1 MIFLNF
7 LIQNI
12 SLIAA
17 GFLLTLM
24 SSFGQTFFISVFSG
38 EIRADFGLTHG
49 EWGTA
54 YAVGTF
60 SSAVVMVWSGGLS
73 DRFKTRQLGI
83 GVFCGLA
90 VAALCMA
97 MNPYAVLLPVVIFLL
112 RLMGQGMSSHL
123 AAVAMSRWFV
133 AQRGRALSL
142 SNLGFSLGEASLP
155 ILFVVLLG
163 VYDWRVLWGLSALVI
178 CAAIP
183 VLWTLLS
190 QERTPQSMAQ
200 QNEATG
206 MQGRH
211 WTRQQSL
218 GHPLFWFMIPTLMG
232 PGAFVTA
239 FFFQQVPFA
248 QGLAVD
254 HLALVAVFPIY
265 SAVSV
270 GANILSGIALDR
282 YGAARLMP
290 LYLVPMAA
298 AFFVFAQAQTLLG
311 VGIGLVFLAL
321 SAGANGTL
329 PVAFWAEFYGTR
341 HLGGIKAIASAV
353 MVVGSA
359 VGPAITG
366 WFLTLGVPLGQ
377 QYSFVGL
384 YFCGA
389 TVAMMIGIRK
399 YNPSRQ

>member
-1 MIFLNF
+1 
-7 LIQNI
+7 
-12 SLIAA
+12 
-17 GFLLTLM
+17 
-24 SSFGQTFFISVFSG
+24 
-38 EIRADFGLTHG
+38 
-49 EWGTA
+49 
-54 YAVGTF
+54 
-60 SSAVVMVWSGGLS
+60 
-73 DRFKTRQLGI
+73 
-83 GVFCGLA
+83 
-90 VAALCMA
+90 
-97 MNPYAVLLPVVIFLL
+97 
-112 RLMGQGMSSHL
+112 
-123 AAVAMSRWFV
+123 
-133 AQRGRALSL
+133 
-142 SNLGFSLGEASLP
+142 
-155 ILFVVLLG
+155 
-163 VYDWRVLWGLSALVI
+163 
-178 CAAIP
+178 
-183 VLWTLLS
+183 
-190 QERTPQSMAQ
+190 
-200 QNEATG
+200 
-206 MQGRH
+206 
-211 WTRQQSL
+211 L

-265 SAVSV
+265 SVVAV

-290 LYLVPMAA
+290 MYLVPMAT

-311 VGIGLVFLAL
+311 VGIGLIFLAL

-359 VGPAITG
+359 IGPAITG

-377 QYSFVGL
+377 QYGFVGL
-384 YFCGA
+384 YFCIA
-389 TVAMMIGIRK
+389 TVAMTLGIRK

>member
-1 MIFLNF
+1 MTFLSFLRQNF
-7 LIQNI
+7 

-24 SSFGQTFFISVFSG
+24 SSFGQTFFISVFSA
-38 EIRADFGLTHG
+38 EIREDFGLTHG
-49 EWGTA
+49 QWGTA

-73 DRFKTRQLGI
+73 DQFKTRHLGVV
-83 GVFCGLA
+83 VFCGLA
-90 VAALCMA
+90 VAALFMA
-97 MNPYAVLLPVVIFLL
+97 LNTYAILLPVAIFLL
-112 RLMGQGMSSHL
+112 RLTGQGMSSHL

-133 AQRGRALSL
+133 ARRGRALSL
-142 SNLGFSLGEASLP
+142 SNLGYSLGEATLP
-155 ILFVVLLG
+155 IVFVVLLG
-163 VYDWRVLWGLSALVI
+163 IYDWRLLWGLSALII

-183 VLWTLLS
+183 VLWMLLS
-190 QERTPQSMAQ
+190 QERTPQFVAQ
-200 QNEATG
+200 QNVATG

-211 WTRQQSL
+211 WTRTQTL

-265 SAVSV
+265 SVIAV

-290 LYLVPMAA
+290 MYLVPMAT

-311 VGIGLVFLAL
+311 VGIGLIFLAL

-359 VGPAITG
+359 IGPAITG
-366 WFLTLGVPLGQ
+366 WFLTLGVPLSQ

-384 YFCGA
+384 YFCIA
-389 TVAMMIGIRK
+389 TVAMILGIRK